1 MRIDKFL
8 KVSRVVKKRSV
19 AKLLADNE
27 KIKIND
33 KIAKPST
40 EVQVGDEIDLTF
52 GEKHLKIGVVTL
64 LNNPKKEDA
73 ATMIEIL
80 EQ

>member
-8 KVSRVVKKRSV
+8 KIARVVKKRSV
-19 AKLLADNE
+19 AKMLADNE
-27 KIKIND
+27 KIRVNK

-40 EVQVGDEIDLTF
+40 EVEVDDEIDLTF
-52 GEKHLKIGVVTL
+52 GEKHLKIKVVSL
-64 LNNPKKEDA
+64 LNNPKKEDV

>member
-19 AKLLADNE
+19 AKMLADNE
-27 KIKIND
+27 KIKVNE

-40 EVQVGDEIDLTF
+40 EVDIDDEIELIF
-52 GEKHLKIGVVTL
+52 GEKRLKIRVAAI

-73 ATMIEIL
+73 ATMIEII

>member
-8 KVSRVVKKRSV
+8 KVSRVVKKRSI
-19 AKLLADNE
+19 AKMLADNE
-27 KIKIND
+27 KIKVND

-40 EVQVGDEIDLTF
+40 VVEIDDEIDLTF
-52 GEKHLKIGVVTL
+52 GEKHLKIRVVTL